1 MCNAKTNTRQSRV
14 ASYLII
20 FFLLIIFTNKSAAQ
34 PVIALT
40 PVITTGLSLPI
51 QFVNAADGSN
61 RIFIVQQGATI
72 RAYDAAFNFLSV
84 FLTVS
89 NVNVGGERG
98 LLSMVFH
105 PDYTNN
111 GLFYV
116 YYTNTAGDLELARY
130 RVSSDPNIADAA
142 TKVILITIPHPTN
155 SNHNGG
161 ELHFGND
168 GYLYLSTGDGG
179 GAGDVPNNAQ
189 NTSVL
194 LGKILRFNV
203 NASAVAPYY
212 TIPAGNPYSNEI
224 YDLGLRNPFRWSFD
238 RLTNDMWI
246 GDVGQDA
253 YEEINY
259 RAAGST
265 SGVNY
270 GWRCYE
276 GNTAYNLAG
285 CGLSSNYIFPVY
297 TYPTQNPA
305 ASVIG
310 GIVYR
315 GSTYPILQG
324 YNISADFFSGT
335 LYKTVSD
342 GSGGWITSTQMLS
355 TTGIADFGETENG
368 EAYAVSL
375 TGNSVYRISAS
386 SPLPVTLI
394 TFNAKS
400 NNSGVKLNWQTA
412 LEENIRQFE
421 IEYSIDGISFIYLGN
436 VPAKNAATGS
446 VYSFLHAIVYDGAI
460 LYRLK
465 ITDNDGS
472 FKYSD
477 IVRVVLNDNVKNMIT
492 PSVISNGVMNVNLYN
507 RKYKS
512 LQLISMNGTLVLKKD
527 IAAQSGNIKVPVS
540 NLAAGIYMVRL
551 IGNSTT
557 ISQKIFIQ

>member
-105 PDYTNN
+105 PDYANN
-111 GLFYV
+111 GLLYV

-130 RVSSDPNIADAA
+130 HVSSDPNIADAA
-142 TKVILITIPHPTN
+142 TKVVLIIIPHPTN

-265 SGVNY
+265 GGINY

-276 GNTAYNLAG
+276 GNTAYNLTG

-446 VYSFLHAIVYDGAI
+446 VYSFLHAIVYDGEI

-512 LQLISMNGTLVLKKD
+512 LQLISMNGTMVLKKD

-551 IGNSTT
+551 IGSSTT
-557 ISQKIFIQ
+557 IIQKIFIQ

>member
-111 GLFYV
+111 GLLYV

-130 RVSSDPNIADAA
+130 HVSSDPNIADAA
-142 TKVILITIPHPTN
+142 TKVVLIIIPHPTN

-265 SGVNY
+265 GGINY

-276 GNTAYNLAG
+276 GNTAYNLTG

-386 SPLPVTLI
+386 SPLPITLI

-465 ITDNDGS
+465 ITDNGGS

-512 LQLISMNGTLVLKKD
+512 LQLISMNGTMVLKKD

-551 IGNSTT
+551 IGSSTT
-557 ISQKIFIQ
+557 IIQKIFIQ

>member
-1 MCNAKTNTRQSRV
+1 MCNAKTNTHQSRV

-20 FFLLIIFTNKSAAQ
+20 FFLLIIFINKSAAQ

-111 GLFYV
+111 GLLYV

-130 RVSSDPNIADAA
+130 HVSSDPNIADAA
-142 TKVILITIPHPTN
+142 TKVVLIIIPHPTN

-265 SGVNY
+265 GGINY

-276 GNTAYNLAG
+276 GNTAYNLTG

-446 VYSFLHAIVYDGAI
+446 VYSFLHAIVYDGEI

-492 PSVISNGVMNVNLYN
+492 PSVITNGVMNVNLNN

-512 LQLISMNGTLVLKKD
+512 LQLISMNGTMVLKKD

-551 IGNSTT
+551 IGSSTT

>member
-111 GLFYV
+111 GLLYV

-130 RVSSDPNIADAA
+130 HVSSDPNIADAA
-142 TKVILITIPHPTN
+142 TKVVLIIIPHPTN

-265 SGVNY
+265 GGINY

-276 GNTAYNLAG
+276 GNTAYNLTG

-446 VYSFLHAIVYDGAI
+446 VYSFLHAIVYDGEI

-512 LQLISMNGTLVLKKD
+512 LQLISMNGTMVFKKD

-551 IGNSTT
+551 IGSSTT
-557 ISQKIFIQ
+557 IIQKIFIQ

>member
-111 GLFYV
+111 GLLYV

-130 RVSSDPNIADAA
+130 HVSSDPNIADAA
-142 TKVILITIPHPTN
+142 TKVVLITIPHPTN

-259 RAAGST
+259 RAAGSRG
-265 SGVNY
+265 GVNY

-276 GNTAYNLAG
+276 GNTAYNLTG

-394 TFNAKS
+394 TFNANS

-421 IEYSIDGISFIYLGN
+421 IEYSIDGTSFIYLGN

-446 VYSFLHAIVYDGAI
+446 VYSFLHATVFDGAI

-477 IVRVVLNDNVKNMIT
+477 IVRVVLNDDVKNMIT
-492 PSVISNGVMNVNLYN
+492 PSVISNGVMNVNLSN

-512 LQLISMNGTLVLKKD
+512 LQLISMNGMMVLKKD

-551 IGNSTT
+551 IGSSTT

>member
-105 PDYTNN
+105 PDYANN
-111 GLFYV
+111 GLLYV

-130 RVSSDPNIADAA
+130 HVSSDPNIADAA
-142 TKVILITIPHPTN
+142 TKVVLIIIPHPTN

-265 SGVNY
+265 GGINY

-276 GNTAYNLAG
+276 GNTAYNLTG

-446 VYSFLHAIVYDGAI
+446 VYSFLHAIVYDGEI

-492 PSVISNGVMNVNLYN
+492 PSVISNGVMNVNLNN

-512 LQLISMNGTLVLKKD
+512 LQLISMNGTMVLKKD

-540 NLAAGIYMVRL
+540 NLAAGIYMLRL
-551 IGNSTT
+551 IGSSTT
-557 ISQKIFIQ
+557 IIQKIFIQ

>member
-111 GLFYV
+111 GLLYV

-130 RVSSDPNIADAA
+130 HVSSDPNIADEA
-142 TKVILITIPHPTN
+142 TKVVLIIIPHPTN

-265 SGVNY
+265 GGINY

-276 GNTAYNLAG
+276 GNTAYNLTG

-446 VYSFLHAIVYDGAI
+446 VYSFLHAIVYDGEI

-512 LQLISMNGTLVLKKD
+512 LQLISMNGTMVLKKD

-551 IGNSTT
+551 IGSSTT